1 MVTETESDVAEWDDT
16 GVTKGII
23 ALLKAYHAPG
33 LTDCNTGLT
42 EV

>member
-1 MVTETESDVAEWDDT
+1 MVTETESDVAEWDDM

-23 ALLKAYHAPG
+23 ALKAYHAPG
-33 LTDCNTGLT
+33 FTDCNTGLA